1 LPPFFIL
8 KIMTLYDYIAVKAP
22 NDAFAV
28 LRNKQLINRRP
39 TSPEELSHHLKG
51 YVRMYGKEALQDLA
65 NIHPDKELI
74 LSMDRPVRNSDFHN
88 ACGCGLSCDGNNK
101 CSSCRSKEKNE
112 SPLNFLNFT
121 PQPTPQ
127 IDASKT
133 HEILIAVALLIGSA
147 ALLVKYSK

>member
-1 LPPFFIL
+1 
-8 KIMTLYDYIAVKAP
+8 MTLYDYIAAKAP

-28 LRNKQLINRRP
+28 LRNKQLISRRP

-74 LSMDRPVRNSDFHN
+74 LSMDRPIRESDFHN
-88 ACGCGLSCDGNNK
+88 ACGCGLSCDGNK
-101 CSSCRSKEKNE
+101 CSACKSKERNE
-112 SPLNFLNFT
+112 SPLNFLNMTT
-121 PQPTPQ
+121 PAAPKM
-127 IDASKT
+127 DASKT

-147 ALLVKYSK
+147 ALLVKFSK